1 VQEWLQRRGR
11 RVVIRVYTN
20 DKLELLD
27 EVQQAT
33 REFRSEERGN
43 SGVHPLCEIAA
54 EATLELAITCLLD
67 PRPQAGHEGR
77 AGARWFQPGVPD
89 GVRRFFRE
97 RVEERYRS
105 VSDFDTTGY
114 MANPPL
120 KRLIRHKVAGIV
132 SELRA
137 ALAVAPRRR
146 SRSRA

>member
-1 VQEWLQRRGR
+1 
-11 RVVIRVYTN
+11 
-20 DKLELLD
+20 
-27 EVQQAT
+27 
-33 REFRSEERGN
+33 
-43 SGVHPLCEIAA
+43 
-54 EATLELAITCLLD
+54 
-67 PRPQAGHEGR
+67 
-77 AGARWFQPGVPD
+77 VPD